1 MRRFWRPRPRRFYM
15 SRNFPAFLVV
25 ALALVASL
33 ALGLLIVESRITPI
47 VEYVGMAQAKQTA
60 TQIIYDTISA
70 YLVKNGVTYDDLVA
84 VDKGEDGKVTA
95 IKTNIVM
102 VNRMESEISLEISQK
117 LSTLSKT
124 QVAIPLGNILNGE
137 LFLGRGPH
145 INIKIS
151 PVGTIDTHLTNEFVS
166 AGINQTKQKIQM
178 DIALKV
184 GVILPGRYKETD
196 VKAAVAIAE
205 TVIVGDIP
213 DSYTHVTGD
222 HDSLIGKIN
231 DYMAE

>member
-1 MRRFWRPRPRRFYM
+1 
-15 SRNFPAFLVV
+15 
-25 ALALVASL
+25 VASWRR
-33 ALGLLIVESRITPI
+33 LIDRGIRAHPHRGVRGDGP
-47 VEYVGMAQAKQTA
+47 GKKTA
-60 TQIIYDTISA
+60 TRSLYDTISA
-70 YLVKNGVTYDDLVA
+70 YLVKNGVTYDDLVT

-151 PVGTIDTHLTNEFVS
+151 PWAHRYLLTMS
-166 AGINQTKQKIQM
+166 LSRPHQPDLQKI
-178 DIALKV
+178 
-184 GVILPGRYKETD
+184 
-196 VKAAVAIAE
+196 
-205 TVIVGDIP
+205 
-213 DSYTHVTGD
+213 
-222 HDSLIGKIN
+222 
-231 DYMAE
+231 